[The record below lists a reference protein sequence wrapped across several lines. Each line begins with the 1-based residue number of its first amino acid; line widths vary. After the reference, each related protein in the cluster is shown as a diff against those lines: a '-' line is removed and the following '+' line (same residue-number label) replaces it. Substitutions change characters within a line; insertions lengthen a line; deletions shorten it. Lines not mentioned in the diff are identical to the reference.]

1 MIDLIYIT
9 FLGSLSTETEA
20 KLSLTEPSVIPSTVS
35 VETSKVPETDHEL
48 LNPALAGNDGIND
61 VHPDTNKLSDLT
73 AETMHSGKTL
83 LPTLENSEA
92 VKLGSATEKNKGKT
106 ERGNCSVSKGS
117 PETSSKVDGSAV
129 TGEGE
134 PSMESKTASEDAG
147 TGKTDGE
154 KGASKA
160 SASDTDD
167 DKQSI
172 YHVKWI
178 KHKGAQMPVITQ
190 NENGPCPLL
199 AIMNLLLLQAKIKL
213 PSQAEVVTSNEL
225 MAYLADWI
233 FEHVPKVWLQVFA
246 DALRSA
252 TEVSYICN

>member
-1 MIDLIYIT
+1 M
-9 FLGSLSTETEA
+9 
-20 KLSLTEPSVIPSTVS
+20 SVA
-35 VETSKVPETDHEL
+35 TSKVPETDNEL
-48 LNPALAGNDGIND
+48 LNPALAGNGGINNF
-61 VHPDTNKLSDLT
+61 HPDKNELSDRM

-92 VKLGSATEKNKGKT
+92 VKLGSANEKYKGKIET
-106 ERGNCSVSKGS
+106 GNGSMSRGS

-134 PSMESKTASEDAG
+134 PSMESSLVREEAKTASEDAG
-147 TGKTDGE
+147 TAKTDGE
-154 KGASKA
+154 RGASKA
-160 SASDTDD
+160 SASEIDD
-167 DKQSI
+167 EKQSI
-172 YHVKWI
+172 YHIKWI
-178 KHKGAQMPVITQ
+178 KHKGSQMPVITQ

-233 FEHVPKVWLQVFA
+233 FEHVPKVWLQVVA

-252 TEVSYICN
+252 TSHTYIHNIAH

>member
-1 MIDLIYIT
+1 M
-9 FLGSLSTETEA
+9 
-20 KLSLTEPSVIPSTVS
+20 SVK
-35 VETSKVPETDHEL
+35 TSKVPETDHEL
-48 LNPALAGNDGIND
+48 LHPALPGNDGIND
-61 VHPDTNKLSDLT
+61 VHPDTNNPSDLT

-83 LPTLENSEA
+83 LPTTENSEA
-92 VKLGSATEKNKGKT
+92 MKLSSATEKNKGKI
-106 ERGNCSVSKGS
+106 ERGNCSASRGS

-129 TGEGE
+129 TGEDE
-134 PSMESKTASEDAG
+134 PGVEAKTTCEGAG

-160 SASDTDD
+160 SASEIDE

-252 TEVSYICN
+252 AEVSYICN